1 MTLLGSDPP
10 SHVLS
15 LQSDIFVPRYVDD
28 VSSYFSESRVFVSP
42 LRYGA
47 GMKGKIGQSMSYG
60 LPVVMTE
67 ISAEG
72 MSIKHSETGLIADEP
87 RCFAKNVVKLYSNEE
102 LWNSIS

>member
-1 MTLLGSDPP
+1 
-10 SHVLS
+10 
-15 LQSDIFVPRYVDD
+15 
-28 VSSYFSESRVFVSP
+28 
-42 LRYGA
+42 
-47 GMKGKIGQSMSYG
+47 MSYG

-102 LWNSIS
+102 LWNSISLNSQKYLQRYSPETISLVLKDILF